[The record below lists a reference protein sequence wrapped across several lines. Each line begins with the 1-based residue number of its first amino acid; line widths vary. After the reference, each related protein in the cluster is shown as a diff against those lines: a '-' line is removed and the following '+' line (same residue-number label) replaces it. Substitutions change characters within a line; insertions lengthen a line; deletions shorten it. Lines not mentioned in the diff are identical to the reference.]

1 MQTYRCVCL
10 FATVFSIVKI
20 RPVLDFTE
28 TRGIKLN
35 EASTM
40 SFAYTRRKYKHV
52 REKKNIPGER
62 QIWESSSYWEFL
74 ENRPRENARSKR

>member
-1 MQTYRCVCL
+1 MCL
-10 FATVFSIVKI
+10 FTTVFSIVKI

-40 SFAYTRRKYKHV
+40 SFAYTQRKYKHV
-52 REKKNIPGER
+52 REKKKKKCQGKR